1 MTDIAGQRQS
11 VQDGLRKLGLSQRL
25 GLNTLATLLEEAGLV
40 EALSSDSDLTL
51 FAPSDEALQK
61 LIGSGSL
68 PTEPSARREAV
79 KAVLLNHVISGKVES
94 GDINDG
100 LLVRNLAGND
110 LPLEVGPEGVTVGGA
125 RVSRTDFPLLKLTVH
140 ILDDVIDP
148 EKLGTIIGARVGS
161 REKLQEILESKGLN
175 TLNALLEDAELVEAL
190 SGDSDLTLFAP
201 TDEALQRFIGS
212 LPSAP
217 DAETLK
223 TVLLNHVI
231 SGNVGSGDITDG
243 LKAENLAGKEVTLR
257 INPKGVTVGGARV
270 AETDIPINKLKV
282 HIIDDVINPNE
293 LGTLQEGLKG
303 LGLTKLATLLEDAGL
318 VQTLRFIRGTLFGPT
333 NEALERYWPIM
344 PLDNEVVKSLLLNH
358 VIPGKG
364 KIPYSCSIMI
374 AFTES
379 VF

>member
-1 MTDIAGQRQS
+1 M
-11 VQDGLRKLGLSQRL
+11 QDGLRKLGLSQRL

-110 LPLEVGPEGVTVGGA
+110 LPLEVSPEGVTVGGA

-148 EKLGTIIGARVGS
+148 EKLGTIIGAKVGS

-201 TDEALQRFIGS
+201 TDAALQRFIGS

>member
-1 MTDIAGQRQS
+1 M
-11 VQDGLRKLGLSQRL
+11 
-25 GLNTLATLLEEAGLV
+25 
-40 EALSSDSDLTL
+40 
-51 FAPSDEALQK
+51 
-61 LIGSGSL
+61 
-68 PTEPSARREAV
+68 
-79 KAVLLNHVISGKVES
+79 
-94 GDINDG
+94 
-100 LLVRNLAGND
+100 
-110 LPLEVGPEGVTVGGA
+110 
-125 RVSRTDFPLLKLTVH
+125 
-140 ILDDVIDP
+140 
-148 EKLGTIIGARVGS
+148 
-161 REKLQEILESKGLN
+161 
-175 TLNALLEDAELVEAL
+175 
-190 SGDSDLTLFAP
+190 
-201 TDEALQRFIGS
+201 
-212 LPSAP
+212 
-217 DAETLK
+217 
-223 TVLLNHVI
+223 
-231 SGNVGSGDITDG
+231 
-243 LKAENLAGKEVTLR
+243 
-257 INPKGVTVGGARV
+257 